1 MKDKCFK
8 LFWAYM
14 NNQITKEEFYQEL
27 DKLENNNMD
36 LFDIRKQ

>member
-27 DKLENNNMD
+27 DKMD
-36 LFDIRKQ
+36 NGNLNLFESQK